1 MNTYNPYLLYA
12 ITDPGY
18 AERMPLE
25 DQVEAAIRGGITCL
39 QLRDKTAD
47 KEEFRRQAIS
57 VKKLTDAAG
66 IPLIVND
73 HVDIAAE
80 IDAAGVHIGQKD
92 MALTEARAIL
102 GPDKII
108 GVSARTVELALKAQ
122 QDGASY
128 LGVGAVFGTT
138 TKLDAKPLE
147 METLKSICAAVSI
160 PVVAIGGI
168 SQNNVEKLA
177 GTGISG
183 AAVVS
188 AVFGQPDIEAACI
201 KLLETLK
208 QVTA

>member
-1 MNTYNPYLLYA
+1 MNAYNPYLLYA

-18 AERMPLE
+18 ADRMPLE
-25 DQVEAAIRGGITCL
+25 QQVEAAIRGGITCL
-39 QLRDKTAD
+39 QLRDKTAS
-47 KEEFRRQAIS
+47 KEDFRRQAIS
-57 VKKLTDAAG
+57 VKQITDAAG
-66 IPLIVND
+66 IPLIIND
-73 HVDIAAE
+73 YVDIAAE
-80 IDAAGVHIGQKD
+80 INAAGVHIGQKD
-92 MALTEARAIL
+92 MKLTEARAIL

-108 GVSARTVELALKAQ
+108 GVSARTVELALQAQ
-122 QDGASY
+122 KDGASY

-168 SQNNVEKLA
+168 SEQNVEKLT

-188 AVFGQPDIEAACI
+188 AVFGQPDIEAACQR
-201 KLLETLK
+201 LLATLK

>member
-168 SQNNVEKLA
+168 SQNNVEKLT

>member
-25 DQVEAAIRGGITCL
+25 EQVEAAIRGGITCL

-92 MALTEARAIL
+92 MALTDARAIL

-168 SQNNVEKLA
+168 SQNNVEKLT